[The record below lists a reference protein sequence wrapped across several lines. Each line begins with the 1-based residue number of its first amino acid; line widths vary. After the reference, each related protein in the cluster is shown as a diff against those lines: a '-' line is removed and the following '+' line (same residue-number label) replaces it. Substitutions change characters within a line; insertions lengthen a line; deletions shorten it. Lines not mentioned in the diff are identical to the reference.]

1 MPGDQRP
8 NLKRSRHISSQRITL
23 LCLAVPLSLTSL
35 SMSIMN
41 GVLPELVQLF
51 DTSIHLLNLLVISYL
66 LSITAFLLV
75 AGSLG
80 DRYGYKSIL
89 RVGITIFIVA
99 SGLGGLS
106 DTLMMLI
113 AARLIQG
120 IGAALVIT
128 QIYAIA
134 GANFGASKIGSVMGF
149 LGTMTA
155 VGTALGPLLGS
166 LLLEFAGWPFIFW
179 LMLSLGA
186 LSLLLSEHY
195 LSGEHLWRPA
205 VGKTA
210 KQGALF
216 LVLSLLF
223 YSLSVLFIGTLKPTE
238 NIILFLLALAFGG
251 LFIKA
256 QKRNSSPFLPAS
268 LFAEKRRNLALTSAF
283 VIDAIAMSTLLIG
296 PFYLAYVLDLSLTSV
311 GLVAS
316 LGPMIGAISGFPA
329 GRLVDR
335 YSTELIMK
343 IGLFLVMVGTLCFAY
358 LPLYF
363 AIYGYILSLFIL
375 TPARQ
380 MFHAANGAYIIKG
393 AAEPE
398 KGKAAGLINL
408 SRNLGLI
415 TGGAVFTRIFNGLL
429 DAEMV
434 SNAQV
439 WRIKEAFSVTFCLA
453 SIIAGI
459 ALTALLF
466 VMNKQLCD
474 KGQ

>member
-1 MPGDQRP
+1 MKAFYS
-8 NLKRSRHISSQRITL
+8 LSQPFDVEQ
-23 LCLAVPLSLTSL
+23 LCLQDCSAIKMLSYRPQ
-35 SMSIMN
+35 I
-41 GVLPELVQLF
+41 VQQRS
-51 DTSIHLLNLLVISYL
+51 TAPSYL

-89 RVGITIFIVA
+89 RVGITIFIVGSA
-99 SGLGGLS
+99 LGGLS

-120 IGAALVIT
+120 IGAALIIT

-166 LLLEFAGWPFIFW
+166 LLLEFAGWSFIFW

-238 NIILFLLALAFGG
+238 NIILFLLLLLLLLALAFGG

-256 QKRNSSPFLPAS
+256 QKRCSSPFLPACCVV
-268 LFAEKRRNLALTSAF
+268 R
-283 VIDAIAMSTLLIG
+283 
-296 PFYLAYVLDLSLTSV
+296 
-311 GLVAS
+311 
-316 LGPMIGAISGFPA
+316 
-329 GRLVDR
+329 
-335 YSTELIMK
+335 
-343 IGLFLVMVGTLCFAY
+343 
-358 LPLYF
+358 
-363 AIYGYILSLFIL
+363 
-375 TPARQ
+375 
-380 MFHAANGAYIIKG
+380 
-393 AAEPE
+393 
-398 KGKAAGLINL
+398 
-408 SRNLGLI
+408 
-415 TGGAVFTRIFNGLL
+415 FT
-429 DAEMV
+429 
-434 SNAQV
+434 
-439 WRIKEAFSVTFCLA
+439 
-453 SIIAGI
+453 
-459 ALTALLF
+459 
-466 VMNKQLCD
+466 
-474 KGQ
+474 